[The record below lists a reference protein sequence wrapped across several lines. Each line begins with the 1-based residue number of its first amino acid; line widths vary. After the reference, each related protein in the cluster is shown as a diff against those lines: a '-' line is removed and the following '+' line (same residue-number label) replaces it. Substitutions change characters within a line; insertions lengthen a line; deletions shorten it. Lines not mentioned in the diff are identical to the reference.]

1 MICVLT
7 GGTGGAKFVD
17 GLRQVI
23 PPEEITLIVNT
34 GDDLLWWGL
43 YVSPDIDS
51 ITYVL
56 SGLLSRERGWGVKGD
71 TFLCLQAMGQLG
83 EPTWFHTGDRDLAV
97 HLLRSRL
104 LAEGKTLSE
113 ATSTI
118 CDKLGV
124 KARILPMSDSRVET
138 RVDTPSGE
146 LSFEEYFVQRW
157 YQDPVNSV
165 RFAGA
170 SDAEP
175 APGVIEAIVS
185 ADAVLIAPSN
195 PITSIGPILS
205 VPGIR
210 EALCS
215 ARGKV
220 AAVSP
225 IVGNAPVAGPAGI
238 LMTAQGLPCSIAG
251 VAKAY
256 EDFLDLLVCDT
267 RDARA
272 AEALRGNGLRVQ
284 CAQTIMRSAE
294 DSAALAQTVLSYTI
308 SGLLSEQ
315 PSADESVSD
324 KAGGPNRRRP
334 AVILIPVKNLSAAKQ
349 RLAAVLDQPRAPN
362 WRRPCCTML
371 WPHLPRG
378 RARPACA
385 LVTSDPFAI
394 ELARQYDFEIIPDPA
409 NPGETG
415 AIEMATRFCVVRGSD
430 STLVVP
436 ADIPL
441 IQAGELDQILA
452 YAPAEG
458 SVLAP
463 AADGRGTNAAFRRP
477 ANLFPLR
484 FGNDSFKPHLAAAQA
499 TGKPCIVL
507 QLPGIAL
514 DVDNPEDLQRLLAH
528 PGETRTQS
536 LVRELGTRWP
546 LSGHRNEGL

>member
-1 MICVLT
+1 MICVLS

-23 PPEEITLIVNT
+23 PAEEITLIVNT

-51 ITYVL
+51 MTYVL

-113 ATSTI
+113 ATAAI
-118 CDKLGV
+118 NEKIGV

-195 PITSIGPILS
+195 PITSIGPILA

-210 EALCS
+210 DALIR

-225 IVGNAPVAGPAGI
+225 IVGSAPVAGPAGI
-238 LMTAQGLPCSIAG
+238 LMAAQGLPCSIAG

-267 RDARA
+267 RDSRA
-272 AEALRGNGLRVQ
+272 ADALRGNGLRVQ

-294 DSAALAQTVLSYTI
+294 DKASLARTVLSFAVT
-308 SGLLSEQ
+308 GLLTGE
-315 PSADESVSD
+315 SASRETTS
-324 KAGGPNRRRP
+324 REP
-334 AVILIPVKNLSAAKQ
+334 AARAAS
-349 RLAAVLDQPRAPN
+349 DQP
-362 WRRPCCTML
+362 
-371 WPHLPRG
+371 
-378 RARPACA
+378 
-385 LVTSDPFAI
+385 
-394 ELARQYDFEIIPDPA
+394 
-409 NPGETG
+409 
-415 AIEMATRFCVVRGSD
+415 
-430 STLVVP
+430 
-436 ADIPL
+436 
-441 IQAGELDQILA
+441 
-452 YAPAEG
+452 
-458 SVLAP
+458 
-463 AADGRGTNAAFRRP
+463 
-477 ANLFPLR
+477 
-484 FGNDSFKPHLAAAQA
+484 
-499 TGKPCIVL
+499 
-507 QLPGIAL
+507 
-514 DVDNPEDLQRLLAH
+514 
-528 PGETRTQS
+528 
-536 LVRELGTRWP
+536 
-546 LSGHRNEGL
+546 